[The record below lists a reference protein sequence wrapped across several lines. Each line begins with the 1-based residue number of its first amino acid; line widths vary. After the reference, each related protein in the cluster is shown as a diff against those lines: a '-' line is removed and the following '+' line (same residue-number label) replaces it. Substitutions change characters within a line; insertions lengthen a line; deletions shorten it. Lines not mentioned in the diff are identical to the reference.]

1 MQCCEEFSCPTCARV
16 WGRGHT
22 DHSAVQDAGH
32 CNVCLPF
39 FSVTTR
45 SRLRTLCRIP
55 WRARPNA
62 ERMTTIRAN
71 PPRVELSNKAP
82 MSINDSY
89 VKEFRWD
96 ANLMHLTGLRS
107 ALARGT
113 GVSDESPSTN
123 SENSKVT
130 VGPWQL
136 CTMT

>member
-1 MQCCEEFSCPTCARV
+1 
-16 WGRGHT
+16 
-22 DHSAVQDAGH
+22 
-32 CNVCLPF
+32 
-39 FSVTTR
+39 
-45 SRLRTLCRIP
+45 
-55 WRARPNA
+55 
-62 ERMTTIRAN
+62 
-71 PPRVELSNKAP
+71 